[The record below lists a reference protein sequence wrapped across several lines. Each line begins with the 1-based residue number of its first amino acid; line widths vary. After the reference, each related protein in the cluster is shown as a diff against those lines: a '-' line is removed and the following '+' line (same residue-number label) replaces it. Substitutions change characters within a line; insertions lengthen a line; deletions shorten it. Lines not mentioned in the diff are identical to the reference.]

1 MVAAPLWEAHM
12 SGLLQCW
19 NEVAKLTGRSVCNAA
34 EEGGSWAVEVGLQEA
49 IDILTAATKG
59 CGSYAKPILRHITTV
74 AEFAKREGVQVC
86 NASDLHGL
94 SAMCMNWICGM
105 ECYVMCKS
113 FCIPGTP

>member
-1 MVAAPLWEAHM
+1 
-12 SGLLQCW
+12 
-19 NEVAKLTGRSVCNAA
+19 VAKLTGHTVCDAA
-34 EEGGSWAVEVGLQEA
+34 DEGGSGAVEVGLQEA

-74 AEFAKREGVQVC
+74 AEFAKRDGVQVC
-86 NASDLHGL
+86 NSFGLHGL

-105 ECYVMCKS
+105 ECCVIPGIMFQTKS